1 MVSTLQDYSAVSQSS
16 LDLSAVHEYNDGRI
30 CDVIGG
36 LTLPTNPFSINLTI
50 TDAKCSRKN
59 EVSR

>member
-16 LDLSAVHEYNDGRI
+16 LDLSTVHEYNDGRTY
-30 CDVIGG
+30 VIGG

-50 TDAKCSRKN
+50 TDAKWSRKN